1 MGNGWPRSTHRGT
14 CAHKAQARVWPEL
27 HCIQRISAFPRPS
40 FQVSGLRK
48 SEEYLAWPLPN
59 VLWEKAAKT
68 FGRFASSPV
77 FMPRACPL
85 THNLGFVSCMYRM
98 VRRKHIVFTTLSTLS
113 VEIKQCVVSKATSWI
128 QNPLAFDKLHEQILS
143 CGVRMSCC
151 KFWYSVW
158 KTNISC
164 NGRNFSVYACLG
176 VSVFVC

>member
-48 SEEYLAWPLPN
+48 SERYLAWPLPN
-59 VLWEKAAKT
+59 VLWEKAAST

-85 THNLGFVSCMYRM
+85 THNLGVVSCTYRM
-98 VRRKHIVFTTLSTLS
+98 VRRKHIVFNTRSTLS
-113 VEIKQCVVSKATSWI
+113 VVNQAMRRVEGNVLDSKSVSIRQASRADFELRGPYGI
-128 QNPLAFDKLHEQILS
+128 LQILIF
-143 CGVRMSCC
+143 RFE
-151 KFWYSVW
+151 K
-158 KTNISC
+158 
-164 NGRNFSVYACLG
+164 
-176 VSVFVC
+176 